1 MKEPLKIKTF
11 YKKLPNF
18 LKIGGGI
25 VAAIIILAI
34 VYRFVE
40 PGFNQMARKINPNV
54 GYNNS
59 YSLGYDSDGSYYTED
74 EGYYEQD
81 SYASKSMAPAM
92 SESMT
97 SISSIAPMPPR
108 EDVVMGDDAE
118 DFEVTQYNASIE
130 TRDLEGTCAQITELK
145 PLDYVIFENSNEYD
159 HGCNYTFKV
168 KIDRADEILA
178 IINELDPKDLSEYTQ
193 TIKKQIENLISEGE
207 ILENKLA
214 VIDET
219 LEDAIYAYDEITTL
233 ATRVQDVESLTKII
247 TSKLQIIERL
257 TQERIN
263 ISNRLDR
270 IAKSKA
276 EQLDRMEY
284 TYFYVNVYE
293 NKYIDGEE
301 LADSWKRAVK
311 GFVRDINVLAQDI
324 TINLAFLLLLAVQ
337 YGLYALILLLVAKY
351 GWRVGKVIWKK

>member
-1 MKEPLKIKTF
+1 MKEPLKMKTF
-11 YKKLPNF
+11 YKKLPGF

-40 PGFNQMARKINPNV
+40 PVFDQVARKINPNA
-54 GYNNS
+54 GYGNS
-59 YSLGYDSDGSYYTED
+59 YSLGYDGDYAED
-74 EGYYEQD
+74 EGYYIEQD
-81 SYASKSMAPAM
+81 AYMEK
-92 SESMT
+92 
-97 SISSIAPMPPR
+97 SISSAIAPMSMPVPPR
-108 EDVVMGDDAE
+108 EDIVTGDDAE

-130 TRDLEGTCAQITELK
+130 TRDLEGTCAAITQLK

-159 HGCNYTFKV
+159 QGCNYTFKV
-168 KIDRADEILA
+168 KIARADEILA
-178 IINELDPKDLSEYTQ
+178 IINELEPKDLSEYTQ
-193 TIKKQIENLISEGE
+193 TIKKQIENLISEVE

-219 LEDAIYAYDEITTL
+219 LENAIYAYDEITTL

-247 TSKLQIIERL
+247 NSKLQIIERL

-270 IAKSKA
+270 ISKSKA

-293 NKYIDGEE
+293 NKFIDGEE

-311 GFVRDINVLAQDI
+311 GFVRDINVFIQDI
-324 TINLAFLLLLAVQ
+324 TINLTFLLLLAVQ
-337 YGLYALILLLVAKY
+337 YSLYAVILLLLTKY
-351 GWRVGKVIWKK
+351 GWKAGKVIWKM